1 MSDHKFRS
9 VPMKKYKQIIAFFAS
24 AAVIGS
30 LTGAAFAE
38 SQVFVEI
45 IPETGDVSVTVDTD
59 RELIRISPYIYGI
72 NDTGNIQ
79 NISPTVIKQTGV
91 SLSTYNWETNY
102 SNSGI
107 SGMNT
112 NDISLVDDY
121 PSSKWD
127 KPALYADKLAA
138 RSRMYNIPVKLITLP
153 MMGYVAADSM
163 GIVSNNDLS
172 RWHEIKFSKND
183 TYLNNPDTNDNTV
196 YVDEYVSFLVNRFGS
211 SSEGGINGYF
221 LDSEPDKWS
230 ENFPVI
236 VSEPVTYTGLVEKS
250 AELAN
255 AVKAIDS
262 NAFVFGPSLS
272 GLKGCIDLGNRSG
285 RAAADP
291 QNEYSWFI
299 DYYLSE
305 MRSKSAEAG
314 YRLLDVL
321 DVHYYTEAQTPLGV
335 DVLTGTDEFSN
346 AFRMQAVRTLW
357 DSDYTEASNVVM
369 MYKQFTPVIPTL
381 QASIRMNYPKTRLSF
396 SEYDFGGGSNMSGA
410 IAEIDALGIFAS
422 QEVYLACL
430 SPQTEEYPFQK
441 AALNLF
447 TNYDGSGSGFGDHLV
462 YSDNG
467 NDSMS
472 SVYAAVDSEE
482 PDVLRMIVTN
492 RQMVNPK
499 NFEISLNSDNYS
511 YELENVFAID
521 SSNASIYE
529 EELDGFEIS
538 DNNISFTADALSA
551 YMLVFRGQIPENS
564 DVSESENVWSTAPE
578 DIFPDDENQEAESD
592 VSEEATAESIPEEFT
607 SEENFDDVPVEPS
620 DETVPDLTEYETRTD
635 TAYEET
641 ASETEA
647 ASETTASESINGSV
661 SAPDDPQEESDTQ
674 NVPLILKIFVSLM
687 CLTVIGGM
695 IYVLIG
701 DKFKK

>member
-1 MSDHKFRS
+1 
-9 VPMKKYKQIIAFFAS
+9 MKKYKQIISFS
-24 AAVIGS
+24 AAVAIVSGM
-30 LTGAAFAE
+30 TGAAFAE
-38 SQVFVEI
+38 SQMFVEI
-45 IPETGDVSVTVDTD
+45 IPETGNVSVTVDTD
-59 RELIRISPYIYGI
+59 RDIKKISPYIYGI
-72 NDTGNIQ
+72 NDIGDLR

-107 SGMNT
+107 AGMNT

-121 PSSKWD
+121 PSSKWST
-127 KPALYADKLAA
+127 PALYADKLAA

-163 GIVSNNDLS
+163 GIVSRDDS
-172 RWHEIKFSKND
+172 TRWHEIKFNKND
-183 TYLNNPDTNDNTV
+183 TYLNNPDTDDETV
-196 YVDEYVSFLVNRFGS
+196 YIDEYVSFIVNRFGS

-236 VSEPVTYTGLVEKS
+236 DREPVTFAELVDRS

-272 GLKGCIDLGNRSG
+272 GLKGCIDLGNKSG

-291 QNEYSWFI
+291 QNEYSWFV

-305 MRSKSAEAG
+305 MRAKSAEAG
-314 YRLLDVL
+314 YRLLDVF

-335 DVLTGTDEFSN
+335 EVLTGTDDFSN

-396 SEYDFGGGSNMSGA
+396 SEYDFGGGGNMSGA
-410 IAEIDALGIFAS
+410 IAETDALGTFAS

-430 SPQTEEYPFQK
+430 APQSEEYPSQK

-447 TNYDGSGSGFGDHLV
+447 TNYDGNGSGFGDHLV
-462 YSDNG
+462 YADNG

-472 SVYAAVDSEE
+472 SVYAAVDSDE
-482 PDVLRMIVTN
+482 PDVLRIIVTN
-492 RQMVNPK
+492 KQMVNTK
-499 NFEISLNSDNYS
+499 DFEIELNSDEFT
-511 YELENVFAID
+511 YELENVFAIN
-521 SSNASIYE
+521 SSDASINE
-529 EELDGFEIS
+529 TDLEGFENE
-538 DNNISFTADALSA
+538 DNKISFTADTLSV
-551 YMLVFRGQIPENS
+551 YMLVLRAQIPEDS
-564 DVSESENVWSTAPE
+564 DISESVWSTAPE
-578 DIFPDDENQEAESD
+578 DIMPDDPENSSD
-592 VSEEATAESIPEEFT
+592 VSAEETAEGTATET
-607 SEENFDDVPVEPS
+607 VSEENYENVPIEPS
-620 DETVPDLTEYETRTD
+620 DETVPDLTEYENHTD
-635 TAYEET
+635 TSYEESG
-641 ASETEA
+641 SETEM
-647 ASETTASESINGSV
+647 TSESSV
-661 SAPDDPQEESDTQ
+661 SEKSSESEDDSDISDETESTQ
-674 NVPLILKIFVSLM
+674 KVPLVLKILVSLM
-687 CLTVIGGM
+687 CLTVAGG
-695 IYVLIG
+695 IVYVLFF
-701 DKFKK
+701 DKNK

>member
-1 MSDHKFRS
+1 
-9 VPMKKYKQIIAFFAS
+9 MKKYKQIISFS
-24 AAVIGS
+24 AAVAIVSGM
-30 LTGAAFAE
+30 TGAAFAE
-38 SQVFVEI
+38 SQMFVEI
-45 IPETGDVSVTVDTD
+45 IPETGNVSVTVDTD
-59 RELIRISPYIYGI
+59 RDIKKISPYIYGI
-72 NDTGNIQ
+72 NDIGDLR

-107 SGMNT
+107 AGMNT

-121 PSSKWD
+121 PSSKWST
-127 KPALYADKLAA
+127 PALYADKLAA

-163 GIVSNNDLS
+163 GIVSRDDS
-172 RWHEIKFSKND
+172 TRWHEIKFNKND
-183 TYLNNPDTNDNTV
+183 TYLNNPDTDDDTV
-196 YVDEYVSFLVNRFGS
+196 YIDEYVSFIVNRFGS

-236 VSEPVTYTGLVEKS
+236 DREPVTFAELVDRS

-272 GLKGCIDLGNRSG
+272 GLKGCIDLGNKSG

-291 QNEYSWFI
+291 QNEYSWFV

-305 MRSKSAEAG
+305 MRAKSAEAG
-314 YRLLDVL
+314 YRLLDVF

-335 DVLTGTDEFSN
+335 EVLTGTDDFSN

-396 SEYDFGGGSNMSGA
+396 SEYDFGGGGNMSGA
-410 IAEIDALGIFAS
+410 IAETDALGIFAS

-430 SPQTEEYPFQK
+430 APQSEEYPFQK

-447 TNYDGSGSGFGDHLV
+447 TNYDGNGSGFGDHLV
-462 YSDNG
+462 YADNG

-472 SVYAAVDSEE
+472 SVYAAVDSDE
-482 PDVLRMIVTN
+482 PDVLRIIVTN
-492 RQMVNPK
+492 KQMVNTK
-499 NFEISLNSDNYS
+499 DFEIELNSDEFT
-511 YELENVFAID
+511 YELENVFAIN
-521 SSNASIYE
+521 SSDASITE
-529 EELDGFEIS
+529 TDLEGFENE
-538 DNNISFTADALSA
+538 DNKISFTADTLSV
-551 YMLVFRGQIPENS
+551 YMLVLRAQIPEDS
-564 DVSESENVWSTAPE
+564 DISESVWSTAPE
-578 DIFPDDENQEAESD
+578 DIMPDDPENTSDSSD
-592 VSEEATAESIPEEFT
+592 VSAEETAEGTATESV
-607 SEENFDDVPVEPS
+607 SEENYENVPIEPS
-620 DETVPDLTEYETRTD
+620 DETVPDLTEYENHTD
-635 TAYEET
+635 TSYEESS
-641 ASETEA
+641 SETEM
-647 ASETTASESINGSV
+647 TSESSV
-661 SAPDDPQEESDTQ
+661 SEKSSESEDDSDISDETENTQ
-674 NVPLILKIFVSLM
+674 KVPLVLKILVSLM
-687 CLTVIGGM
+687 CMTVAGG
-695 IYVLIG
+695 IVYVLFF
-701 DKFKK
+701 DKNK

>member
-1 MSDHKFRS
+1 
-9 VPMKKYKQIIAFFAS
+9 MKKYKQIISFS
-24 AAVIGS
+24 AAVAIVSGM
-30 LTGAAFAE
+30 TGAAFAE
-38 SQVFVEI
+38 SQMFVEI
-45 IPETGDVSVTVDTD
+45 IPETGNVSVTVDTD
-59 RELIRISPYIYGI
+59 RDIKKISPYIYGI
-72 NDTGNIQ
+72 NDIGDLR

-107 SGMNT
+107 AGMNT

-121 PSSKWD
+121 PSSKWSS
-127 KPALYADKLAA
+127 PALYADKLAA

-163 GIVSNNDLS
+163 GIVSRDDS
-172 RWHEIKFSKND
+172 TRWHEIKFNKND
-183 TYLNNPDTNDNTV
+183 TYLNNPDTDDDTV
-196 YVDEYVSFLVNRFGS
+196 YIDEYVSFIVNRFGS

-236 VSEPVTYTGLVEKS
+236 DREPVTFAELVDRS

-272 GLKGCIDLGNRSG
+272 GLKGCIDLGNKSG

-291 QNEYSWFI
+291 QNEYSWFV

-305 MRSKSAEAG
+305 MRAKSAEAG
-314 YRLLDVL
+314 YRLLDVF

-335 DVLTGTDEFSN
+335 EVLTGTDDFSN

-396 SEYDFGGGSNMSGA
+396 SEYDFGGGGNMSGA
-410 IAEIDALGIFAS
+410 IAETDALGTFAS

-430 SPQTEEYPFQK
+430 APRSEEYPFQK

-447 TNYDGSGSGFGDHLV
+447 TNYDGNGSGFGDHLV
-462 YSDNG
+462 YADNG

-472 SVYAAVDSEE
+472 SVYAAVDSDE
-482 PDVLRMIVTN
+482 PDVLRIIVTN
-492 RQMVNPK
+492 KQMVNTK
-499 NFEISLNSDNYS
+499 DFEIELNSDEFT
-511 YELENVFAID
+511 YELENVYAIN
-521 SSNASIYE
+521 SSDASINE
-529 EELDGFEIS
+529 TDLEGFENE
-538 DNNISFTADALSA
+538 DNKISFTADTLSV
-551 YMLVFRGQIPENS
+551 YMLVLRAQIPEDS
-564 DVSESENVWSTAPE
+564 DISESVWSTAPE
-578 DIFPDDENQEAESD
+578 DIMPDDPENSSASSD
-592 VSEEATAESIPEEFT
+592 VSAEGTAESAATET
-607 SEENFDDVPVEPS
+607 VSEENYENVPIEPS
-620 DETVPDLTEYETRTD
+620 DETVPDLTEYENHTD
-635 TAYEET
+635 TSYEESS
-641 ASETEA
+641 SETEM
-647 ASETTASESINGSV
+647 TSESSV
-661 SAPDDPQEESDTQ
+661 SEKSSESEDDSDISDETENTQ
-674 NVPLILKIFVSLM
+674 KVPLVLKILVSLM
-687 CLTVIGGM
+687 CMTVAGG
-695 IYVLIG
+695 IVYVLFF
-701 DKFKK
+701 DKNK

>member
-1 MSDHKFRS
+1 
-9 VPMKKYKQIIAFFAS
+9 MKKYKQIISFS
-24 AAVIGS
+24 AALAIVSGM
-30 LTGAAFAE
+30 TGAAFAD
-38 SQVFVEI
+38 SQMFVEI
-45 IPETGDVSVTVDTD
+45 IPETGNVSVTVDTD
-59 RELIRISPYIYGI
+59 RDIKKISPYIFGI
-72 NDTGNIQ
+72 NDIGDLR

-107 SGMNT
+107 AGMNT

-121 PSSKWD
+121 PSSKWST
-127 KPALYADKLAA
+127 PALYADKLAA

-163 GIVSNNDLS
+163 GIVSRDDRS
-172 RWHEIKFSKND
+172 RWHEIKFNKND
-183 TYLNNPDTNDNTV
+183 TYLNNPDTDDDTV
-196 YVDEYVSFLVNRFGS
+196 YIDEYVSFIVNRFGS

-236 VSEPVTYTGLVEKS
+236 DQEPVTFTELVEKS

-272 GLKGCIDLGNRSG
+272 GLKGCIDLGNSSG
-285 RAAADP
+285 RAADP

-299 DYYLSE
+299 DYYLSG
-305 MRSKSAEAG
+305 MRAKSAEAG

-335 DVLTGTDEFSN
+335 DVLTGNDEFSN

-396 SEYDFGGGSNMSGA
+396 SEYDFGGGGNMSGA
-410 IAEIDALGIFAS
+410 IAEIDALGTFAS

-430 SPQTEEYPFQK
+430 TPQTEDYPFQK

-447 TNYDGSGSGFGDHLV
+447 TNYDGNGSGFGDHLV

-467 NDSMS
+467 NDTMS
-472 SVYAAVDSEE
+472 SVYAAVDSDE
-482 PDVLRMIVTN
+482 PDVLRIIVTN
-492 RQMVNPK
+492 KQLVNTK
-499 NFEISLNSDNYS
+499 DFEIDLNSDEFT
-511 YELENVFAID
+511 YELEKVFAID
-521 SSNASIYE
+521 NSDAVISETDSE
-529 EELDGFEIS
+529 GFENE
-538 DNNISFTADALSA
+538 DNKISFTASALSA
-551 YMLVFRGQIPENS
+551 YMLVLRGQSPEDS
-564 DVSESENVWSTAPE
+564 DISESVWSTAPE
-578 DIFPDDENQEAESD
+578 DIVLDGPENSD
-592 VSEEATAESIPEEFT
+592 VSSDVSAEEIAEETATETVA
-607 SEENFDDVPVEPS
+607 EENFDNVPVEPS
-620 DETVPDLTEYETRTD
+620 DETVPDLTDYENHTD
-635 TAYEET
+635 TSYEEMS
-641 ASETEA
+641 SETEIN
-647 ASETTASESINGSV
+647 SESSV
-661 SAPDDPQEESDTQ
+661 SESNNESEDVSDISAEKDSSQ
-674 NVPLILKIFVSLM
+674 KVPLVLKILVSLM
-687 CLTVIGGM
+687 CMTVIGGM
-695 IYVLIG
+695 IYVLFF
-701 DKFKK
+701 DKNNK

>member
-1 MSDHKFRS
+1 
-9 VPMKKYKQIIAFFAS
+9 MKKYKQIISFS
-24 AAVIGS
+24 AAVAIVSGM
-30 LTGAAFAE
+30 TGAAFAE
-38 SQVFVEI
+38 SQMFVEI
-45 IPETGDVSVTVDTD
+45 IPETGNVSVTVDTD
-59 RELIRISPYIYGI
+59 RDIKKISPYIYGI
-72 NDTGNIQ
+72 NDIGDLR

-107 SGMNT
+107 AGMNT

-121 PSSKWD
+121 PSSKWST
-127 KPALYADKLAA
+127 PALYADKLAA

-163 GIVSNNDLS
+163 GIVSRDDS
-172 RWHEIKFSKND
+172 TRWHEIKFNKND
-183 TYLNNPDTNDNTV
+183 TYLNNPDTDDETV
-196 YVDEYVSFLVNRFGS
+196 YIDEYVSFIVNRFGS

-236 VSEPVTYTGLVEKS
+236 DREPVTFAELVDRS

-272 GLKGCIDLGNRSG
+272 GLKGCIDLGNKSG

-291 QNEYSWFI
+291 QNEYSWFV

-305 MRSKSAEAG
+305 MRAKSAEAG
-314 YRLLDVL
+314 YRLLDVF

-335 DVLTGTDEFSN
+335 EVLTGTDDFSN

-396 SEYDFGGGSNMSGA
+396 SEYDFGGGGNMSGA
-410 IAEIDALGIFAS
+410 IAETDALGTFAS

-430 SPQTEEYPFQK
+430 APRSEEYPFQK

-447 TNYDGSGSGFGDHLV
+447 TNYDGNGSGFGDHLV
-462 YSDNG
+462 YADNG

-472 SVYAAVDSEE
+472 SVYAAVDSDE
-482 PDVLRMIVTN
+482 PDVLRIIVTN
-492 RQMVNPK
+492 KQMVNTK
-499 NFEISLNSDNYS
+499 DFEIELNSDEFT
-511 YELENVFAID
+511 YELENVYAIN
-521 SSNASIYE
+521 SSDASINE
-529 EELDGFEIS
+529 TDLEGFENE
-538 DNNISFTADALSA
+538 DNKISFTADTLSV
-551 YMLVFRGQIPENS
+551 YMLVLRAQIPEDS
-564 DVSESENVWSTAPE
+564 DISESVWSTAPE
-578 DIFPDDENQEAESD
+578 DIMPDDPENSSD
-592 VSEEATAESIPEEFT
+592 VSAEETAESATTET
-607 SEENFDDVPVEPS
+607 VSEENYEDVPVEPS
-620 DETVPDLTEYETRTD
+620 DETVPDLTEYENHTD
-635 TAYEET
+635 TSYEESG
-641 ASETEA
+641 SETEM
-647 ASETTASESINGSV
+647 TSESSV
-661 SAPDDPQEESDTQ
+661 SEKSSESEDDSDISDETENAQ
-674 NVPLILKIFVSLM
+674 KVPLVLKILVSLM
-687 CLTVIGGM
+687 CLTVAGG
-695 IYVLIG
+695 IVYVLFF
-701 DKFKK
+701 DKNK

>member
-1 MSDHKFRS
+1 
-9 VPMKKYKQIIAFFAS
+9 MKKYKQIISFS
-24 AAVIGS
+24 AAVAIVSGMTS
-30 LTGAAFAE
+30 AAFAE
-38 SQVFVEI
+38 SQMFVEI
-45 IPETGDVSVTVDTD
+45 IPETGNVSVTVDTD
-59 RELIRISPYIYGI
+59 RDIKKISPYIYGI
-72 NDTGNIQ
+72 NDIGDLR

-107 SGMNT
+107 AGMNT

-121 PSSKWD
+121 PSSKWST
-127 KPALYADKLAA
+127 PALYADKLAA

-163 GIVSNNDLS
+163 GIVSRDDS
-172 RWHEIKFSKND
+172 TRWHEIKFNKND
-183 TYLNNPDTNDNTV
+183 TYLNNPDTDDETV
-196 YVDEYVSFLVNRFGS
+196 YIDEYVSFIVNRFGS

-236 VSEPVTYTGLVEKS
+236 DREPVTFAELVDRS

-272 GLKGCIDLGNRSG
+272 GLKGCIDLGNKSG

-291 QNEYSWFI
+291 QNEYSWFV

-305 MRSKSAEAG
+305 MRAKSAEAG
-314 YRLLDVL
+314 YRLLDVF

-335 DVLTGTDEFSN
+335 EVLTGTDDFSN

-396 SEYDFGGGSNMSGA
+396 SEYDFGGGGNMSGA
-410 IAEIDALGIFAS
+410 IAETDALGTFAS

-430 SPQTEEYPFQK
+430 APQSEEYPFQK

-447 TNYDGSGSGFGDHLV
+447 TNYDGNGSGFGDHLV
-462 YSDNG
+462 YADNG

-472 SVYAAVDSEE
+472 SVYAAVDSDE
-482 PDVLRMIVTN
+482 PDVLRIIVTN
-492 RQMVNPK
+492 KQMVNTK
-499 NFEISLNSDNYS
+499 DFEIELNSDEFT
-511 YELENVFAID
+511 YELENVFAIN
-521 SSNASIYE
+521 SSDASINE
-529 EELDGFEIS
+529 TDLEGFENE
-538 DNNISFTADALSA
+538 DNKISFTADTLSV
-551 YMLVFRGQIPENS
+551 YMLVLRAQIPEDS
-564 DVSESENVWSTAPE
+564 DISESVWSTAPE
-578 DIFPDDENQEAESD
+578 DIMPDDPENSSASSD
-592 VSEEATAESIPEEFT
+592 VSAEETAESAATET
-607 SEENFDDVPVEPS
+607 VSEENYEDVPVEPS
-620 DETVPDLTEYETRTD
+620 DETVPDLTEYENHTD
-635 TAYEET
+635 TSYEESG
-641 ASETEA
+641 SETEM
-647 ASETTASESINGSV
+647 TSESSV
-661 SAPDDPQEESDTQ
+661 SEKSSESEDESDISDETESTQ
-674 NVPLILKIFVSLM
+674 KVPLVLKILVSLM
-687 CLTVIGGM
+687 CLTVAGG
-695 IYVLIG
+695 IVYVLFF
-701 DKFKK
+701 DKNK

>member
-1 MSDHKFRS
+1 
-9 VPMKKYKQIIAFFAS
+9 MKKYKQIISFS
-24 AAVIGS
+24 AALAIVSG

-38 SQVFVEI
+38 SQMFVEI
-45 IPETGDVSVTVDTD
+45 IPETGNVSVTVDTD
-59 RELIRISPYIYGI
+59 RDIKKISPYIFGI
-72 NDTGNIQ
+72 NDIGDLR

-102 SNSGI
+102 SNSGVI
-107 SGMNT
+107 GMNT

-127 KPALYADKLAA
+127 TPALYADKLAA

-163 GIVSNNDLS
+163 GIVSRDDS
-172 RWHEIKFSKND
+172 TRWHEIRFNKND
-183 TYLNNPDTNDNTV
+183 TYLNNPDTDDDTV

-236 VSEPVTYTGLVEKS
+236 DLEPITFSGLVDRS

-299 DYYLSE
+299 DYYLSG
-305 MRSKSAEAG
+305 MRAKSAEAG

-335 DVLTGTDEFSN
+335 DVLTGNDEFSN

-396 SEYDFGGGSNMSGA
+396 SEYDFGGGGNMSGA
-410 IAEIDALGIFAS
+410 IAEIDTLGTFAS
-422 QEVYLACL
+422 EEVYLACL
-430 SPQTEEYPFQK
+430 APQTEDYPFQK
-441 AALNLF
+441 AALNIF
-447 TNYDGSGSGFGDHLV
+447 TDYDGNGSGFGDYLV
-462 YSDNG
+462 YADNE

-472 SVYAAVDSEE
+472 SVYAAVDSDE
-482 PDVLRMIVTN
+482 PDVLRIILTN
-492 RQMVNPK
+492 KQMVNTK
-499 NFEISLNSDNYS
+499 DFEIILSSDEYS
-511 YELENVFAID
+511 YELESVFAID
-521 SSNASIYE
+521 KNDASIYE
-529 EELDGFEIS
+529 TELENLETDE
-538 DNNISFTADALSA
+538 NQISFTADTLSA
-551 YMLVFRGQIPENS
+551 YMLVLRGQVPEGS
-564 DVSESENVWSTAPE
+564 DVSENVWSTVPE
-578 DIFPDDENQEAESD
+578 DILPDDDNSEVSSA
-592 VSEEATAESIPEEFT
+592 VSESETAADTVTEFT

-620 DETVPDLTEYETRTD
+620 DETVPDLTEFETRSD
-635 TAYEET
+635 TEYEETTSET
-641 ASETEA
+641 ASESTI
-647 ASETTASESINGSV
+647 SESSNESAT
-661 SAPDDPQEESDTQ
+661 APDITNEENDPQK
-674 NVPLILKIFVSLM
+674 VPLVLKILVSLM

-695 IYVLIG
+695 VYVLCF
-701 DKFKK
+701 DKNNK

>member
-1 MSDHKFRS
+1 M
-9 VPMKKYKQIIAFFAS
+9 
-24 AAVIGS
+24 
-30 LTGAAFAE
+30 TGAAFAE
-38 SQVFVEI
+38 SQMFVEI
-45 IPETGDVSVTVDTD
+45 IPETGNVSVTVDTD
-59 RELIRISPYIYGI
+59 RDIKKISPYIYGI
-72 NDTGNIQ
+72 NDIGDLR

-107 SGMNT
+107 AGMNT

-121 PSSKWD
+121 PSSKWST
-127 KPALYADKLAA
+127 PALYADKLAA

-163 GIVSNNDLS
+163 GIVSRDDS
-172 RWHEIKFSKND
+172 TRWHEIKFNKND
-183 TYLNNPDTNDNTV
+183 TYLNNPDTDDETV
-196 YVDEYVSFLVNRFGS
+196 YIDEYVSFIVNRFGS

-236 VSEPVTYTGLVEKS
+236 DREPVTFAELVDRS

-272 GLKGCIDLGNRSG
+272 GLKGCIDLGNKSG

-291 QNEYSWFI
+291 QNEYSWFV

-305 MRSKSAEAG
+305 MRAKSAEAG
-314 YRLLDVL
+314 YRLLDVF

-335 DVLTGTDEFSN
+335 EVLTGTDDFSN

-396 SEYDFGGGSNMSGA
+396 SEYDFGGGGNMSGA
-410 IAEIDALGIFAS
+410 IAETDALGTFAS

-430 SPQTEEYPFQK
+430 APQSEEYPFQK

-447 TNYDGSGSGFGDHLV
+447 TNYDGNGSGFGDHLV
-462 YSDNG
+462 YADNG

-472 SVYAAVDSEE
+472 SVYAAVDSDE
-482 PDVLRMIVTN
+482 PDVLRIIVTN
-492 RQMVNPK
+492 KQMVNTK
-499 NFEISLNSDNYS
+499 DFEIELNSDEFT
-511 YELENVFAID
+511 YELENVFAIN
-521 SSNASIYE
+521 SSDASINE
-529 EELDGFEIS
+529 TDLEGFENE
-538 DNNISFTADALSA
+538 DNKISFTADTLSV
-551 YMLVFRGQIPENS
+551 YMLVLRAQIPEDS
-564 DVSESENVWSTAPE
+564 DISESVWSTAPE
-578 DIFPDDENQEAESD
+578 DIMPDDPENSSD
-592 VSEEATAESIPEEFT
+592 VSAEETAEGTATET
-607 SEENFDDVPVEPS
+607 VSEENYENVPIEPS
-620 DETVPDLTEYETRTD
+620 DETVPDLTEYENHTD
-635 TAYEET
+635 TSYEESG
-641 ASETEA
+641 SETEM
-647 ASETTASESINGSV
+647 TSESSV
-661 SAPDDPQEESDTQ
+661 SEKSSESEDDSDISDETESTQ
-674 NVPLILKIFVSLM
+674 KVPLVLKILVSLM
-687 CLTVIGGM
+687 CLTVAGG
-695 IYVLIG
+695 IVYVLFF
-701 DKFKK
+701 DKNK

>member
-1 MSDHKFRS
+1 
-9 VPMKKYKQIIAFFAS
+9 MKKYKQIISFS
-24 AAVIGS
+24 AAVAIVSGM
-30 LTGAAFAE
+30 TGAAFAE
-38 SQVFVEI
+38 SQMFVEI
-45 IPETGDVSVTVDTD
+45 IPETGNVSVTVDTD
-59 RELIRISPYIYGI
+59 RDIKKISPYIYGI
-72 NDTGNIQ
+72 NDIGDLR

-107 SGMNT
+107 AGMNT

-121 PSSKWD
+121 PSSKWST
-127 KPALYADKLAA
+127 PALYADKLAA

-163 GIVSNNDLS
+163 GIVSRDDS
-172 RWHEIKFSKND
+172 TRWHEIKFNKND
-183 TYLNNPDTNDNTV
+183 TYLNNPDTDDDTV
-196 YVDEYVSFLVNRFGS
+196 YIDEYVSFIVNRFGS

-236 VSEPVTYTGLVEKS
+236 DREPVTFAELVDRS

-272 GLKGCIDLGNRSG
+272 GLKGCIDLGNKSG

-291 QNEYSWFI
+291 QNEYSWFV

-305 MRSKSAEAG
+305 MRAKSVEAG
-314 YRLLDVL
+314 YRLLDVF

-335 DVLTGTDEFSN
+335 EVLTGTDDFSN

-396 SEYDFGGGSNMSGA
+396 SEYDFGGGGNMSGA
-410 IAEIDALGIFAS
+410 IAETDALGTFAS

-430 SPQTEEYPFQK
+430 APRSEEYPFQK

-447 TNYDGSGSGFGDHLV
+447 TNYDGNGSGFGDHLV
-462 YSDNG
+462 YADNG

-472 SVYAAVDSEE
+472 SVYAAVDSDE
-482 PDVLRMIVTN
+482 PDVLRIIVTN
-492 RQMVNPK
+492 KQMVNTK
-499 NFEISLNSDNYS
+499 DFEIELNSDEFT
-511 YELENVFAID
+511 YELENVFAIN
-521 SSNASIYE
+521 SSDASINKTDLE
-529 EELDGFEIS
+529 GFES
-538 DNNISFTADALSA
+538 EDNKISFTADTLSV
-551 YMLVFRGQIPENS
+551 YMLVLKAQIPEDS
-564 DVSESENVWSTAPE
+564 DISESVWSTAPE
-578 DIFPDDENQEAESD
+578 DIMPDDPENSSVSSD
-592 VSEEATAESIPEEFT
+592 VSAEETAEGTVTET
-607 SEENFDDVPVEPS
+607 VSEENYENVPIEPS
-620 DETVPDLTEYETRTD
+620 DETVPDLTEYENHTD
-635 TAYEET
+635 TSYEESG
-641 ASETEA
+641 SETE
-647 ASETTASESINGSV
+647 TTSESSV
-661 SAPDDPQEESDTQ
+661 SEKSSESEDNSDISDETESTQ
-674 NVPLILKIFVSLM
+674 KVPLVLKILVSLM
-687 CLTVIGGM
+687 CLTVAGG
-695 IYVLIG
+695 IVYVLFF
-701 DKFKK
+701 DKNNK

>member
-1 MSDHKFRS
+1 
-9 VPMKKYKQIIAFFAS
+9 MKKYKQIISFS
-24 AAVIGS
+24 AAVAIVSGM
-30 LTGAAFAE
+30 TGAAFAE
-38 SQVFVEI
+38 SQMFVEI
-45 IPETGDVSVTVDTD
+45 IPETGNVSVTVDTD
-59 RELIRISPYIYGI
+59 RDIKKISPYIYGI
-72 NDTGNIQ
+72 NDIGDLR

-107 SGMNT
+107 AGMNT

-121 PSSKWD
+121 PSSKWST
-127 KPALYADKLAA
+127 PALYADKLAA

-163 GIVSNNDLS
+163 GIVSRDDS
-172 RWHEIKFSKND
+172 TRWHEIKFNKND
-183 TYLNNPDTNDNTV
+183 TYLNNPDTDDETV
-196 YVDEYVSFLVNRFGS
+196 YIDEYVSFIVNRFGS

-236 VSEPVTYTGLVEKS
+236 DREPVTFAELVDRS

-272 GLKGCIDLGNRSG
+272 GLKGCIDLGNKSG

-291 QNEYSWFI
+291 QNEYSWFV

-305 MRSKSAEAG
+305 MRAKSAEAG
-314 YRLLDVL
+314 YRLLDVF

-335 DVLTGTDEFSN
+335 EVLTGTDDFSN

-396 SEYDFGGGSNMSGA
+396 SEYDFGGGGNMSGA
-410 IAEIDALGIFAS
+410 IAETDALGTFAS

-430 SPQTEEYPFQK
+430 APQSEEYPFQK

-447 TNYDGSGSGFGDHLV
+447 TNYDGNGSGFGDHLV
-462 YSDNG
+462 YADNG

-472 SVYAAVDSEE
+472 SVYAAVDSDE
-482 PDVLRMIVTN
+482 PDVLRIIVTN
-492 RQMVNPK
+492 KQMVNTK
-499 NFEISLNSDNYS
+499 DFEIELNSDEFT
-511 YELENVFAID
+511 YELENVFAIN
-521 SSNASIYE
+521 SSDASINE
-529 EELDGFEIS
+529 TDLEGFENE
-538 DNNISFTADALSA
+538 DNKISFTADTLSV
-551 YMLVFRGQIPENS
+551 YMLVLRAQIPEDS
-564 DVSESENVWSTAPE
+564 DISESVWSTAPE
-578 DIFPDDENQEAESD
+578 DIMPDDPENSSD
-592 VSEEATAESIPEEFT
+592 VSAEETAEGTATET
-607 SEENFDDVPVEPS
+607 VSEENYENVPIEPS
-620 DETVPDLTEYETRTD
+620 DETVPDLTEYENHTD
-635 TAYEET
+635 TSYEESG
-641 ASETEA
+641 SETEM
-647 ASETTASESINGSV
+647 TSESSV
-661 SAPDDPQEESDTQ
+661 SEKSSESEDDSDISDETESTQ
-674 NVPLILKIFVSLM
+674 KVPLVLKILVSLM
-687 CLTVIGGM
+687 CLTVAGG
-695 IYVLIG
+695 IVYVLFF
-701 DKFKK
+701 DKNK

>member
-1 MSDHKFRS
+1 
-9 VPMKKYKQIIAFFAS
+9 MKKYKQIISFS
-24 AAVIGS
+24 AALAIVSGM
-30 LTGAAFAE
+30 TGAAFAD
-38 SQVFVEI
+38 SQMFVEI
-45 IPETGDVSVTVDTD
+45 IPETGNVSVTVDTD
-59 RELIRISPYIYGI
+59 RDIKKISPYIFGI
-72 NDTGNIQ
+72 NDIGDLR

-107 SGMNT
+107 AGMNT

-121 PSSKWD
+121 PSSKWSN
-127 KPALYADKLAA
+127 PALYADKLAA

-163 GIVSNNDLS
+163 GIVSRDDRS
-172 RWHEIKFSKND
+172 RWHEIKFNKND
-183 TYLNNPDTNDNTV
+183 TYLNNPDTDDDTV
-196 YVDEYVSFLVNRFGS
+196 YIDEYVSFIVNRFGS

-236 VSEPVTYTGLVEKS
+236 DQEPVTFTELVEKS

-285 RAAADP
+285 RAADP

-299 DYYLSE
+299 DYYLSG
-305 MRSKSAEAG
+305 MRAKSAEAG

-321 DVHYYTEAQTPLGV
+321 DIHYYTEAQTPLGV

-396 SEYDFGGGSNMSGA
+396 SEYDFGGGGNMSGA
-410 IAEIDALGIFAS
+410 IAEIDALGTFAS

-430 SPQTEEYPFQK
+430 APQTEDYPFQK

-447 TNYDGSGSGFGDHLV
+447 TNYDGNGSSFGDHLV
-462 YSDNG
+462 YTDNG
-467 NDSMS
+467 NDTMS
-472 SVYAAVDSEE
+472 SVYAAVDSDE
-482 PDVLRMIVTN
+482 PDVLRIIVTN
-492 RQMVNPK
+492 KQMVNTK
-499 NFEISLNSDNYS
+499 DFEIDLNSDEFT
-511 YELENVFAID
+511 YELEKVFAID
-521 SSNASIYE
+521 NSDAVISETDIE
-529 EELDGFEIS
+529 GFENE
-538 DNNISFTADALSA
+538 DNKISFTASALSA
-551 YMLVFRGQIPENS
+551 YMLVLRGQSPEDS
-564 DVSESENVWSTAPE
+564 DISGSVWSTAPE
-578 DIFPDDENQEAESD
+578 DIVLDNTENSEASSD
-592 VSEEATAESIPEEFT
+592 VSAEETAEGTATEPV
-607 SEENFDDVPVEPS
+607 SEENFDNVPVEPS
-620 DETVPDLTEYETRTD
+620 DETVPDLTDYENHTD
-635 TAYEET
+635 TSYEEMS
-641 ASETEA
+641 SETEIN
-647 ASETTASESINGSV
+647 SESYV
-661 SAPDDPQEESDTQ
+661 SESNNESEGVSDISAEKDSSQ
-674 NVPLILKIFVSLM
+674 KVPLVLKILVSLM

-695 IYVLIG
+695 VYVLFF
-701 DKFKK
+701 DKNNK